1 MLRGGGF
8 THIETPL
15 QFKGP
20 DHASI
25 YISGEGDPAPRDEI
39 DEYVKDLQVDI
50 WQEFQNIKQDKYEGK
65 PVFYLQSLLR
75 TYLLGDDRTAPQNFM
90 FVRKHEIS
98 LYDSYFQL
106 GLAPDG

>member
-39 DEYVKDLQVDI
+39 DEYVKGRYVSAM
-50 WQEFQNIKQDKYEGK
+50 EVSRAVE
-65 PVFYLQSLLR
+65 R
-75 TYLLGDDRTAPQNFM
+75 
-90 FVRKHEIS
+90 
-98 LYDSYFQL
+98 
-106 GLAPDG
+106 